1 LGEEIKN
8 LSKLKDPDSK
18 MKERDLKNKWKIVK
32 HKMAER
38 LIELVSQD
46 SSLQSRLDSI
56 RKYISDLILQL
67 KKEKLD
73 KETKLGE
80 EYRHLKLTE
89 EEEKLF
95 KQTQIARYEQQ
106 TRDLPILE
114 KRAFRSSKNLRV
126 CSVLENFLQR

>member
-1 LGEEIKN
+1 
-8 LSKLKDPDSK
+8 
-18 MKERDLKNKWKIVK
+18 
-32 HKMAER
+32 MAER